1 MMFNEK
7 ELQELRDYLLKVDP
21 NSRIYLGCDSQKYK
35 KHGNWFARYTIVVVV
50 HIDNCHGGKIFGFT
64 QSERDYDKNFDKPRM
79 RLMNEVY
86 KVAAV
91 YLELGDILEDREVEV
106 HLDINPKK
114 DTGSSCVIK
123 EASGYILGMCGVE
136 AKVKPE
142 AFAASYAADA
152 GVRGRFQLRETTDE
166 KVA

>member
-1 MMFNEK
+1 MFTQK
-7 ELQELRDYLLKVDP
+7 EIQEIREYLLSVDP
-21 NSRIYLGCDSQKYK
+21 DSRIYLGCDSQKFK
-35 KHGNWFARYTIVVVV
+35 RRGEWFARYTIVVVV

-86 KVAAV
+86 KVAEV
-91 YLELGDILEDREVEV
+91 YLELGDILENREVEV

-123 EASGYILGMCGVE
+123 EAAGYILGVCGVE

-152 GVRGRFQLRETTDE
+152 GVRGRFQLRESDNE

>member
-1 MMFNEK
+1 MFTQTEI
-7 ELQELRDYLLKVDP
+7 QEIREYLLSVDP
-21 NSRIYLGCDSQKYK
+21 DSRIYLGCDSQKFK
-35 KHGNWFARYTIVVVV
+35 RRGEWFARYTIVVVV
-50 HIDNCHGGKIFGFT
+50 HIDNCHGGKIFGVT

-86 KVAAV
+86 KVAEV
-91 YLELGDILEDREVEV
+91 YLELGDILENREFEV

-123 EASGYILGMCGVE
+123 EAAGYILGVCGVE

-152 GVRGRFQLRETTDE
+152 GVRGRFQLRESGC
-166 KVA
+166 V

>member
-1 MMFNEK
+1 MFTQK
-7 ELQELRDYLLKVDP
+7 EIQEIREYLLSVDP
-21 NSRIYLGCDSQKYK
+21 DSRIYLGCDSQKFK
-35 KHGNWFARYTIVVVV
+35 KRGEWFARYTIVVVV

-86 KVAAV
+86 KVAEV
-91 YLELGDILEDREVEV
+91 YLELGDILENREVEV
-106 HLDINPKK
+106 HLDINPKL

-123 EASGYILGMCGVE
+123 EAAGYILGVCGVE

-152 GVRGRFQLRETTDE
+152 GVRGRFQLRVSDNE
-166 KVA
+166 KVT

>member
-1 MMFNEK
+1 MFTQK
-7 ELQELRDYLLKVDP
+7 EIQEIREYLLSVDP
-21 NSRIYLGCDSQKYK
+21 DSRIYLGCDSQKFK
-35 KHGNWFARYTIVVVV
+35 KRGEWFARYTIVVVV

-86 KVAAV
+86 KVAEV
-91 YLELGDILEDREVEV
+91 YLELGDILENREVEV
-106 HLDINPKK
+106 HLDINPKL

-123 EASGYILGMCGVE
+123 EAAGYILGVCGVE

-142 AFAASYAADA
+142 AFVASYAADA
-152 GVRGRFQLRETTDE
+152 GVRGRFQLRVSDNE
-166 KVA
+166 KVT

>member
-1 MMFNEK
+1 MFTQK
-7 ELQELRDYLLKVDP
+7 EIQEIREYLLSVDP
-21 NSRIYLGCDSQKYK
+21 DSRIYLGCDSQKFERR
-35 KHGNWFARYTIVVVV
+35 GEWFARYTIVVVI

-86 KVAAV
+86 KVAEV
-91 YLELGDILEDREVEV
+91 YLELGDILENREVEV

-114 DTGSSCVIK
+114 DTGSSRVIK
-123 EASGYILGMCGVE
+123 EAAGYILGVCGVE

-152 GVRGRFQLRETTDE
+152 GVRGRFQLRESDNE

>member
-1 MMFNEK
+1 MFTQK
-7 ELQELRDYLLKVDP
+7 EIQEIREYLLSVDP
-21 NSRIYLGCDSQKYK
+21 NSRIYLGCDSQKFK
-35 KHGNWFARYTIVVVV
+35 RRGEWFARYTIVVVV
-50 HIDNCHGGKIFGFT
+50 HIDNCHGGKIFGVT

-86 KVAAV
+86 KVAEV
-91 YLELGDILEDREVEV
+91 YLELGDILENREFEV

-123 EASGYILGMCGVE
+123 EAAGYILGVCGVE
-136 AKVKPE
+136 AKVKPN

-152 GVRGRFQLRETTDE
+152 GVRGRFQLRESGC
-166 KVA
+166 V